1 MSMAIQACSSG
12 LQLCRFPLG
21 QELARGNEWKGANFP
36 TQVLRKRR
44 AAAGVEFLRF
54 SSCAGFV
61 VSQTSPGNEGL
72 GIVITGGTSGLGFAL
87 ARNFLE
93 PKDRVSK
100 GNGKVLFC
108 AFIDFKKA
116 FDTVPRELL
125 WERLQVIGVPSD
137 LLAAVATLYH
147 SV

>member
-93 PKDRVSK
+93 PKDRVVICGRDEMRLNRSHQPCTEILVFPA
-100 GNGKVLFC
+100 GLNRR
-108 AFIDFKKA
+108 AFSATPYIIC
-116 FDTVPRELL
+116 V
-125 WERLQVIGVPSD
+125 QIG
-137 LLAAVATLYH
+137 
-147 SV
+147 